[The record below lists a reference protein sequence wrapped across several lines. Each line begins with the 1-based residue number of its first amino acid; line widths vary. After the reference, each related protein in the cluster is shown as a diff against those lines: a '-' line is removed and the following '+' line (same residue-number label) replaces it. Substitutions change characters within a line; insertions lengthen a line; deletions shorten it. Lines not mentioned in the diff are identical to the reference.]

1 MAASKPKAPA
11 HRTAADTSAAVE
23 EFLRALEHPR
33 KKEIEEL
40 RRILLAA
47 DPAIAEGVKWNAPSF
62 RTTEYFATFHLR
74 AKAGIAVILHL
85 GAKVRDNST
94 AGAAIDDPEQLLQ
107 WLAKERAMV
116 TFGGLDD
123 VRAKRAAFTAIV
135 RQWIRRV

>member
-1 MAASKPKAPA
+1 MAGSKPKLPA
-11 HRTAADTSAAVE
+11 HRTAADTPAAVE
-23 EFLRALEHPR
+23 EFLRTLDHPH

-40 RRILLAA
+40 RRVLLDA

-74 AKAGIAVILHL
+74 AKEGIAVILHL
-85 GAKVRDNST
+85 GAKVKDNST
-94 AGAAIDDPEQLLQ
+94 ADASIADPDGLLQ

-116 TFGGLDD
+116 TFRGLDD

-135 RQWIRRV
+135 RQWIRLL